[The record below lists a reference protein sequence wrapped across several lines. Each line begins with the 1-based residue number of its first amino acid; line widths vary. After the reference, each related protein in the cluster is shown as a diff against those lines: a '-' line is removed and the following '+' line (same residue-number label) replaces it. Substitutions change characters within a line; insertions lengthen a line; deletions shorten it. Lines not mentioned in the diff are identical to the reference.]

1 MTLEVNKGEIIGLIG
16 PSGAGKST
24 MIKTM
29 LGMEKADSGTA
40 LVLNTQ
46 MPNRNILGKIGYMA
60 QSDALYDALTG
71 LENLEFYGQMK
82 GIAKKDLTL
91 QIHHVARV
99 VDLQDHLDKFVS
111 GYSGGMKR
119 RLSLAIALLG
129 NPDLLILDEP
139 TVGIDPSLRRKIWAE
154 LDNIRQ
160 EGRSVF
166 ITTHVMDE
174 AELTDKV
181 ALLLYGDVIAFDTPQ
196 GSKSVMVSILWK
208 KHFWLLKIERN
219 FKMRILAI
227 SKKVLKELLRDKR
240 TLAMMFVAPI
250 LIMWLMN
257 VMFSASSTTSVIIA
271 AVDVPSSLIENLDDV
286 EHVAVE
292 KYTSAKAAQKDLDNQ
307 EVDAILTVD
316 DDTYDVTYA
325 NTDSSKTAL
334 TRQAIKSVLSWSI
347 TNQFMSQ
354 VKEAVAETPSLTSLL
369 PTSNVSSTDLTEHYD
384 YGDENTGFFAK
395 MIPILMGFMVFFFV
409 FLISGMALLKE
420 RTSGTLDRLLATPV
434 KRSDIVFGYM
444 ISYGIIAVIQTVVI
458 VLSTIWLLDIEVVGN
473 IINVI
478 IVNFVLALVALAFG
492 VLLSTL
498 AKSEFQMM
506 QFLPLVIMP
515 QLFFSGIIPLDSMAD
530 WVQHIGKILPLSY
543 SGDALTKIIMYGD
556 GFNSVAFDLLIL
568 LMFLV
573 GLTTANIIGLKR
585 YRKV

>member
-1 MTLEVNKGEIIGLIG
+1 
-16 PSGAGKST
+16 
-24 MIKTM
+24 
-29 LGMEKADSGTA
+29 
-40 LVLNTQ
+40 
-46 MPNRNILGKIGYMA
+46 
-60 QSDALYDALTG
+60 
-71 LENLEFYGQMK
+71 
-82 GIAKKDLTL
+82 
-91 QIHHVARV
+91 
-99 VDLQDHLDKFVS
+99 
-111 GYSGGMKR
+111 
-119 RLSLAIALLG
+119 
-129 NPDLLILDEP
+129 
-139 TVGIDPSLRRKIWAE
+139 
-154 LDNIRQ
+154 
-160 EGRSVF
+160 
-166 ITTHVMDE
+166 
-174 AELTDKV
+174 
-181 ALLLYGDVIAFDTPQ
+181 
-196 GSKSVMVSILWK
+196 
-208 KHFWLLKIERN
+208 
-219 FKMRILAI
+219 MRILAI

-354 VKEAVAETPSLTSLL
+354 VKEAVAETPSLASLL

-585 YRKV
+585 YRKVCYNERSGDKKEFSFT

>member
-1 MTLEVNKGEIIGLIG
+1 
-16 PSGAGKST
+16 
-24 MIKTM
+24 
-29 LGMEKADSGTA
+29 
-40 LVLNTQ
+40 
-46 MPNRNILGKIGYMA
+46 
-60 QSDALYDALTG
+60 
-71 LENLEFYGQMK
+71 
-82 GIAKKDLTL
+82 
-91 QIHHVARV
+91 
-99 VDLQDHLDKFVS
+99 
-111 GYSGGMKR
+111 
-119 RLSLAIALLG
+119 
-129 NPDLLILDEP
+129 
-139 TVGIDPSLRRKIWAE
+139 
-154 LDNIRQ
+154 
-160 EGRSVF
+160 
-166 ITTHVMDE
+166 
-174 AELTDKV
+174 
-181 ALLLYGDVIAFDTPQ
+181 
-196 GSKSVMVSILWK
+196 
-208 KHFWLLKIERN
+208 
-219 FKMRILAI
+219 MRILAI

-543 SGDALTKIIMYGD
+543 SGDEFLKAKNIPGISGIDTRALTKIIMYGD

>member
-1 MTLEVNKGEIIGLIG
+1 
-16 PSGAGKST
+16 
-24 MIKTM
+24 
-29 LGMEKADSGTA
+29 
-40 LVLNTQ
+40 
-46 MPNRNILGKIGYMA
+46 
-60 QSDALYDALTG
+60 
-71 LENLEFYGQMK
+71 
-82 GIAKKDLTL
+82 
-91 QIHHVARV
+91 
-99 VDLQDHLDKFVS
+99 
-111 GYSGGMKR
+111 
-119 RLSLAIALLG
+119 
-129 NPDLLILDEP
+129 
-139 TVGIDPSLRRKIWAE
+139 
-154 LDNIRQ
+154 
-160 EGRSVF
+160 
-166 ITTHVMDE
+166 
-174 AELTDKV
+174 
-181 ALLLYGDVIAFDTPQ
+181 
-196 GSKSVMVSILWK
+196 
-208 KHFWLLKIERN
+208 
-219 FKMRILAI
+219 
-227 SKKVLKELLRDKR
+227 
-240 TLAMMFVAPI
+240 MMFVAPI

-354 VKEAVAETPSLTSLL
+354 VKEAVAETPSLASLL

>member
-1 MTLEVNKGEIIGLIG
+1 
-16 PSGAGKST
+16 
-24 MIKTM
+24 
-29 LGMEKADSGTA
+29 
-40 LVLNTQ
+40 
-46 MPNRNILGKIGYMA
+46 
-60 QSDALYDALTG
+60 
-71 LENLEFYGQMK
+71 
-82 GIAKKDLTL
+82 
-91 QIHHVARV
+91 
-99 VDLQDHLDKFVS
+99 
-111 GYSGGMKR
+111 
-119 RLSLAIALLG
+119 
-129 NPDLLILDEP
+129 
-139 TVGIDPSLRRKIWAE
+139 
-154 LDNIRQ
+154 
-160 EGRSVF
+160 
-166 ITTHVMDE
+166 
-174 AELTDKV
+174 
-181 ALLLYGDVIAFDTPQ
+181 
-196 GSKSVMVSILWK
+196 
-208 KHFWLLKIERN
+208 
-219 FKMRILAI
+219 MRILAI

-354 VKEAVAETPSLTSLL
+354 VKEAVAETPSLASLL
-369 PTSNVSSTDLTEHYD
+369 PTSNVSSTDLTED

-568 LMFLV
+568 LIFLV
-573 GLTTANIIGLKR
+573 GLPTAHIIGLQR